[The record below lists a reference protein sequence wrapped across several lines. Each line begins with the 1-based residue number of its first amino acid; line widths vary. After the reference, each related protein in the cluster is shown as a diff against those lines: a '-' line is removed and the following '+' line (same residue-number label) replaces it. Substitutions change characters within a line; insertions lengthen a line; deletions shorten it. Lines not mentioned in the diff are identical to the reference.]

1 MHQVARTVAIVA
13 ALGLTRP
20 QSGDSQT
27 LSLAA
32 AAGPVFLPGSGAS
45 SDWQGLLWL
54 GYRMGNN
61 LGVRFEA
68 MLTGVPGADLLA
80 LTSNL
85 VWTFR
90 RRQLTT
96 VEPYL
101 VAGLG
106 TYVKFSED
114 RFGLNGGVGLRRRVG
129 AVRLFVEARYHR
141 VTRNLTRQATPTPSC
156 RYRLG
161 SRWGASAY
169 PSCSEL
175 LAHRPGAC
183 WLARR

>member
-1 MHQVARTVAIVA
+1 MHRLARTVSILVV
-13 ALGLTRP
+13 LGLTRAQP
-20 QSGDSQT
+20 VDSQT
-27 LSLAA
+27 LSVAVA
-32 AAGPVFLPGSGAS
+32 SGPVFLPGSGAS

-61 LGVRFEA
+61 FGVRFEA

-90 RRQLTT
+90 RRQLTA

-114 RFGLNGGVGLRRRVG
+114 RFGLNGGVGVRRRVG
-129 AVRLFVEARYHR
+129 AVRLFAEVRYHR
-141 VTRNLTRQATPTPSC
+141 VTRHFDEANNADTFVPVSFGIT
-156 RYRLG
+156 LG
-161 SRWGASAY
+161 R
-169 PSCSEL
+169 
-175 LAHRPGAC
+175 
-183 WLARR
+183 

>member
-1 MHQVARTVAIVA
+1 MHRIARTVAILVV
-13 ALGLTRP
+13 LGLTRA

-61 LGVRFEA
+61 FGVRFEA
-68 MLTGVPGADLLA
+68 MFTGVPGADLLA
-80 LTSNL
+80 LTSNV

-90 RRQLTT
+90 RQATA

-106 TYVKFSED
+106 TYVKFTED

-129 AVRLFVEARYHR
+129 AVRLFAEVRYHR
-141 VTRNLTRQATPTPSC
+141 VMRRFDEASNADTFVPVSFGIT
-156 RYRLG
+156 LG
-161 SRWGASAY
+161 R
-169 PSCSEL
+169 
-175 LAHRPGAC
+175 
-183 WLARR
+183 